1 MLAEFVEGNSTRV
14 RAILDVP
21 ITQACT
27 LYQRRLPFRQG
38 SECVEMKWMSRPW
51 RPRTQHFAHSKA
63 STWGLR
69 ESRMNC
75 HTQVG
80 KIPCRSEGHTM
91 QRAEFSRTL
100 CGVAAVSE
108 KSGVWLGRTSGL
120 IDGRASGERSPAS
133 TLQTNA
139 CQKVQRIVFSSFLL
153 RWIKPARP
161 SNVCFFLRCVI
172 FYLNTAQIRGN
183 HPQSSRPSSM
193 MIRPTCPLP
202 TPSRGPSRTSTI
214 PRTCTFVS

>member
-1 MLAEFVEGNSTRV
+1 M
-14 RAILDVP
+14 LDVP
-21 ITQACT
+21 NTRACT

-51 RPRTQHFAHSKA
+51 RPRTPRTQHFAHSKA

-91 QRAEFSRTL
+91 QRAEFSRAL

-120 IDGRASGERSPAS
+120 IDGRASRERSPAKLAHFRPTHVRRS
-133 TLQTNA
+133 RESYSRHF
-139 CQKVQRIVFSSFLL
+139 CF
-153 RWIKPARP
+153 ARP
-161 SNVCFFLRCVI
+161 SPRGRQTYVFFLRCVI
-172 FYLNTAQIRGN
+172 FYLNTAQIRGT
-183 HPQSSRPSSM
+183 PPSHQGL
-193 MIRPTCPLP
+193 R
-202 TPSRGPSRTSTI
+202 R
-214 PRTCTFVS
+214 